1 MQELHIAFA
10 IDDRGGMM
18 FNDRRVSK
26 DSVLREEVLG
36 LARSVGGLV
45 RVRPYSLTQFA
56 EDDSVQAFDAPWN
69 DAQAGDIVFI
79 EDVDPATVPGIT
91 KVTLFRW
98 NRTYPYDLASTFDF
112 DGFELTET
120 KEFGGSSHERITE
133 ETWVKAL

>member
-10 IDDRGGMM
+10 VDERNGLM

-26 DSVLREEVLG
+26 DSALREEVLN
-36 LARSVGGLV
+36 LARTAGGSV

-56 EDDSVQAFDAPWN
+56 QDDPVQAFDAPWS

-79 EDVDPATVPGIT
+79 EDVDPATVPGVT
-91 KVTLFRW
+91 KVTLFHW
-98 NRTYPYDLASTFDF
+98 NRTYPYDLVSTFDF
-112 DGFELTET
+112 GGFELTGT
-120 KEFGGSSHERITE
+120 KEFEGSSHERITE

>member
-10 IDDRGGMM
+10 VDDRGGMM

-26 DSVLREEVLG
+26 DSALRKEVLD
-36 LARSVGGLV
+36 LARSAGGSV

-56 EDDSVQAFDAPWN
+56 EDDSVQSFDTPWS

-79 EDVDPATVPGIT
+79 EDVDPATVPGVT
-91 KVTLFRW
+91 KVTLFHW
-98 NRTYPYDLASTFDF
+98 NRTYPYDLASTFGF

-120 KEFGGSSHERITE
+120 KEFEGSSRERITE